1 MKIGAQFYTLR
12 DHATNLDDFA
22 ESLKKVADIGYTEV
36 QISGVCKYEPEWLK
50 EQLDKNGLKC
60 VLTHWGVDDIRDN
73 PLDVVKKH
81 RVFDCNHIG
90 IGCMPGGLEL
100 GETHLVSFIENFTEP
115 AKILYENGAK
125 LFYHNHDME
134 FRKCADGDM
143 IINKILEAFPK
154 EHLGMTFDTYWA
166 EFAGQSASEWISK
179 MKGRVECIHLKD
191 LKVVD
196 GEKRMAPV
204 GYGELDFEKI
214 IAHANDAGAKHL
226 LVEQDHTYGI
236 DPFEC
241 LTKSYKYLKSLG
253 LN

>member
-12 DHATNLDDFA
+12 DKATNLDDFA
-22 ESLKKVADIGYTEV
+22 ESLKRVADIGYTEV

-50 EQLDKNGLKC
+50 EQLANTGLKC
-60 VLTHWGVDDIRDN
+60 VLTHWNVDEIREK
-73 PLDVVKKH
+73 PLDVVNAHKI
-81 RVFDCNHIG
+81 FDCKNIG
-90 IGCMPGGLEL
+90 IGCMPGGLAL
-100 GETHLVSFIENFTEP
+100 GEEHLISFIENYTAP
-115 AKILYENGAK
+115 AKILCENGAK

-166 EFAGQSASEWISK
+166 EFAGQSASAWIEK

-191 LKVVD
+191 LAVV
-196 GEKRMAPV
+196 GEEKRMAPV

-214 IAHANDAGAKHL
+214 IASAEGAGAKSL
-226 LVEQDHTYGI
+226 LVEQDHTYGE

>member
-12 DHATNLDDFA
+12 DKATNLDDFA
-22 ESLKKVADIGYTEV
+22 DALKRVADIGYTEV
-36 QISGVCKYEPEWLK
+36 QISGVCKYEPEWLN
-50 EQLDKNGLKC
+50 EQLNKTGLKC

-73 PLDVVKKH
+73 PVDVVNAHKI
-81 RVFDCNHIG
+81 FDCKNIG

-100 GETHLVSFIENFTEP
+100 GESHLVSFIENFTEP
-115 AKILYENGAK
+115 AKIIYENGAK

-134 FRKCADGDM
+134 FRKCADGDL

-154 EHLGMTFDTYWA
+154 EHLGITMDTYWV
-166 EFAGQSASEWISK
+166 EYAGHSASEWLDR
-179 MKGRVECIHLKD
+179 MTGRVECVHLKD
-191 LKVVD
+191 LKMV
-196 GEKRMAPV
+196 GEEKRMAPV

-214 IAHANDAGAKHL
+214 IAHASDAGARHL
-226 LVEQDHTYGI
+226 LVEQDHTYGE

-241 LTKSYKYLKSLG
+241 LEKSYKYLKSLG

>member
-12 DHATNLDDFA
+12 DKATNLTDFA

-36 QISGVCKYEPEWLK
+36 QISGVCKYEAEWLRNELK
-50 EQLDKNGLKC
+50 KNGLEC
-60 VLTHWGVDDIRDN
+60 VLTHWSPDEIRDD
-73 PLDVVKKH
+73 PLIVKKFH
-81 RVFDCNHIG
+81 DVFGCKNIG
-90 IGCMPGGLEL
+90 IGCMPGGLAL
-100 GETHLVSFIENFTEP
+100 GEEHLVSFIENFTEP
-115 AKILYENGAK
+115 AKILFENGAK

-143 IINKILEAFPK
+143 IINKILEAFPA

-166 EFAGQSASEWISK
+166 EYAGQSASEWITK
-179 MKGRVECIHLKD
+179 MAGRVECIHLKD
-191 LKVVD
+191 LLVV
-196 GEKRMAPV
+196 GEEKRMAPV

-214 IAHANDAGAKHL
+214 ITCASDAGAEHL
-226 LVEQDHTYGI
+226 LVEQDHTYGE

-241 LTKSYKYLKSLG
+241 LAKSYKYLKSLG